1 MHLGRAAR
9 TGSTATL
16 AALASKGQKAI
27 LELQEA
33 TAPLVLLAA
42 LGLLARLDHKG
53 PPVLLDR
60 KVKRAERATLEPRE
74 AMVQMVLPVLLVLQA
89 PRVTQGMRAATVLQ
103 VL

>member
-1 MHLGRAAR
+1 MLLDR
-9 TGSTATL
+9 
-16 AALASKGQKAI
+16 KGQKAI

-60 KVKRAERATLEPRE
+60 KVRKVQPVVQVQRVTRELRAERVTPEPRE

-89 PRVTQGMRAATVLQ
+89 PRVTQGMRAATVLP